1 MAESFG
7 VKLKNTLI
15 KLDVWVNVKI
25 FKGQNETISDRLGEH
40 LLVRDYGCCKWRK
53 ALCKFLS
60 VLDPRPGNHCI
71 EAIEE
76 ID

>member
-1 MAESFG
+1 MDSFLI
-7 VKLKNTLI
+7 KLKDLLI
-15 KLDVWVNVKI
+15 KLDVWVNVVI

-40 LLVRDYGCCKWRK
+40 LLVKDYGCCKWRK
-53 ALCKFLS
+53 HFCMFLS
-60 VLDPRPGNHCI
+60 WLDPRPGNHCI